1 LFKTERIVMK
11 RNDAGERIDRLRKEI
26 LRHNI
31 LYYTQGKPEI
41 SDSEYDSML
50 AELRALEAEYP
61 EHARVD
67 SPTRTVGA
75 PVAARSS
82 KVRHSAPMLSLESAV
97 DAENVR
103 RFAQNCSSA
112 TGAQVKY
119 MCEPKLDGV
128 SVELVYE
135 NGRFSRA
142 ATRGDGLTGEDIT
155 ANVLTVD
162 TVPLRLAMDDP
173 PALLAV
179 RGEIMM
185 HISDFQALN
194 RKMAEKGEN
203 TFANPRNVVSG
214 SIRQLD
220 AGITASRPLK
230 VYCYRILV
238 VEGAGPATQKA
249 SLEYLRAAGL
259 AIPPGTKYCSDVEE
273 AIEYHHV
280 LESGRDRLDY
290 EIDGMVLKVDDIYLQ
305 EKLGERTNN
314 PRWALAYKFKPR
326 QEKTRVDDIVV
337 QVGRTGILTPL
348 ALLHPVEVG
357 GVTVSRATLHNM
369 DQVRRLGVRIGDTVR
384 VERAGDVIPYVSE
397 VVPEKRTGREKEFH
411 MPSECPSCGT
421 KLQKEDVFY
430 RCPAGLACP
439 AQRKEAIIHF
449 AARGAMDI
457 EGLSEKTVQMLLEKG
472 LIDNIPDIYK
482 LDREDLMALE
492 GWKEKRSENL
502 LRAIEASRNRGLDN
516 FIYAL
521 GIRNVGK
528 HISRVLMQ
536 RYHTLEALK
545 QADIENLMEIE
556 EIGPEIA
563 RNITDFFSDKR
574 NLRIIEELMRSGV
587 RIKRVRSVG
596 RGPFSGIKAVFTGSL
611 DLPRSEARK
620 KFQEA
625 GGTVAS
631 SVGKSVDVLICGKN
645 PGSKLEKARSLG
657 LKILS
662 EKEFN
667 DIMEGRSSF
676 G

>member
-1 LFKTERIVMK
+1 
-11 RNDAGERIDRLRKEI
+11 
-26 LRHNI
+26 
-31 LYYTQGKPEI
+31 
-41 SDSEYDSML
+41 
-50 AELRALEAEYP
+50 
-61 EHARVD
+61 
-67 SPTRTVGA
+67 
-75 PVAARSS
+75 
-82 KVRHSAPMLSLESAV
+82 
-97 DAENVR
+97 
-103 RFAQNCSSA
+103 
-112 TGAQVKY
+112 
-119 MCEPKLDGV
+119 
-128 SVELVYE
+128 
-135 NGRFSRA
+135 
-142 ATRGDGLTGEDIT
+142 
-155 ANVLTVD
+155 
-162 TVPLRLAMDDP
+162 
-173 PALLAV
+173 
-179 RGEIMM
+179 
-185 HISDFQALN
+185 
-194 RKMAEKGEN
+194 
-203 TFANPRNVVSG
+203 
-214 SIRQLD
+214 
-220 AGITASRPLK
+220 
-230 VYCYRILV
+230 
-238 VEGAGPATQKA
+238 
-249 SLEYLRAAGL
+249 
-259 AIPPGTKYCSDVEE
+259 
-273 AIEYHHV
+273 
-280 LESGRDRLDY
+280 
-290 EIDGMVLKVDDIYLQ
+290 
-305 EKLGERTNN
+305 
-314 PRWALAYKFKPR
+314 
-326 QEKTRVDDIVV
+326 
-337 QVGRTGILTPL
+337 
-348 ALLHPVEVG
+348 
-357 GVTVSRATLHNM
+357 M